1 MYNIIPLIL
10 ILISLGIIIF
20 IVIKKFPALANLDI
34 ENMPAE
40 KEAKF
45 KEQIIGNRLKR
56 NLVRWNARAVRM
68 VKPLGEASGDLAKW
82 VNSRLVELRDS
93 YKKELEMNS
102 LDLNNKIGQLF
113 RETEE
118 LVRKGESGEAE
129 KKLIEIIG
137 LDNRNIKAFR
147 MLGDLYLDRK
157 NFEEA
162 KQTFEYILKLKEN
175 DPKTETSA
183 REDGFIYFDL
193 ALACQAMEDLDSA
206 IANLRKALKIEP
218 NSPRYLDTMLEM
230 SIIKKDKV
238 LAFNAYEKLAEVNP
252 DNQKLAEFKKKI
264 DEL

>member
-10 ILISLGIIIF
+10 ILISLGVIVF

-56 NLVRWNARAVRM
+56 NLVKWNSKVTRM
-68 VKPLGEASGDLAKW
+68 VKPIGEASGDLAKW
-82 VNSRLVELRDS
+82 ANKKLIEMRDS
-93 YKKELEMNS
+93 YKKELEVNN
-102 LDLNNKIGQLF
+102 LDLNNKINQLF
-113 RETEE
+113 REIDDLIKKEE
-118 LVRKGESGEAE
+118 LAEAE
-129 KKLIEIIG
+129 KRLIEIIG

-147 MLGDLYLDRK
+147 MLGDLYLEK
-157 NFEEA
+157 KSFEEA

-175 DPKTETSA
+175 EATGETS
-183 REDGFIYFDL
+183 REDGLIYFDL
-193 ALACQAMEDLDSA
+193 ALACQSMDDLETA
-206 IANLRKALKIEP
+206 IANLQKALNIEP

-238 LAFNAYEKLAEVNP
+238 LAEKAYDKLKEVNP
-252 DNQKLAEFKKKI
+252 DNQKLSEFKKKI

>member
-56 NLVRWNARAVRM
+56 SLVKWNSKVVRM
-68 VKPLGEASGDLAKW
+68 VKPVGEASGDLAKW
-82 VNSRLVELRDS
+82 VNKRLVELRDS
-93 YKKELEMNS
+93 YKKELEINN
-102 LDLNNKIGQLF
+102 LDLNNKTNQLF
-113 RETEE
+113 REAEDLVKKEE
-118 LVRKGESGEAE
+118 LGEAE

-162 KQTFEYILKLKEN
+162 KQTFEYILKLKES
-175 DPKTETSA
+175 DSGAEA
-183 REDGFIYFDL
+183 LREDGLIYLDL
-193 ALACQAMEDLDSA
+193 ALVCQAMDDIDSA
-206 IANLRKALKIEP
+206 IVNAKKALKIEP

-238 LAFNAYEKLAEVNP
+238 LALQAYEKLMEVNP